1 MRIGEL
7 ARQSG
12 VSVRSIRYYEEQG
25 LLHPERLPS
34 GYRVFTADD
43 VVAVQRIQS
52 LLAAGL
58 STQKIERVLPCLR
71 LHDDG
76 LGLTC
81 PDLLSTL
88 VSERDGMLQ
97 QIDALRAS
105 VDALESVISASPHR

>member
-1 MRIGEL
+1 MRTGEL

-12 VSVRSIRYYEEQG
+12 VSVRSIRYYKEQG

-71 LHDDG
+71 LHDG

-88 VSERDGMLQ
+88 VAERDGMLQ
-97 QIDALRAS
+97 RIDALRAS